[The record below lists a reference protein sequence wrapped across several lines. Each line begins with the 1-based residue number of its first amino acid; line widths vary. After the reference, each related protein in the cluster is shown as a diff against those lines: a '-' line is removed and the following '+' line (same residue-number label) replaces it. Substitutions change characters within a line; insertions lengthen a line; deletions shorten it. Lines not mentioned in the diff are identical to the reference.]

1 MVGTIGSWGLD
12 GGLNR
17 LLDTLEE
24 ETVFE
29 LEVKATKAPKCPS
42 PWESSSD
49 SLLYLQRLEPL
60 RRASVCK
67 V

>member
-1 MVGTIGSWGLD
+1 MG

-24 ETVFE
+24 ETVCG
-29 LEVKATKAPKCPS
+29 LEIKATKAPKCPS
-42 PWESSSD
+42 PWESSPD

-60 RRASVCK
+60 SCASVGK

>member
-1 MVGTIGSWGLD
+1 MD

-24 ETVFE
+24 ERVFG
-29 LEVKATKAPKCPS
+29 LEIKATKAPKRAS
-42 PWESSSD
+42 PWESSPD

-60 RRASVCK
+60 RCASVGK